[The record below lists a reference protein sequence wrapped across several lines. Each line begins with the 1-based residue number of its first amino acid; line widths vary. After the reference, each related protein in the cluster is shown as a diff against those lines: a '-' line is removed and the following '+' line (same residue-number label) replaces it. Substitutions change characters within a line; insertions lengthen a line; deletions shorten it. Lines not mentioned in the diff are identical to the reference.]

1 MSVEILIIRHYLMRG
16 NLSRYL
22 IKGGFVIPVDGQRRI
37 IRDGCVLVDGDKIEM
52 VGPWE
57 QVRPYSAAAEVVDA
71 ENCVIIPGLVDTH
84 VHLAQALLR
93 GVVPDNVTLIPW
105 LKNWV
110 WRFLGVYDNEDA
122 KASAALCILEMLKTG
137 TTSFIE
143 IHLHSRYG
151 FNGIAELVEKSGI
164 RGVLSKTIMDMKGY
178 ATAENIFPPSLVED
192 GEACVREFKEM
203 HRRWAGKADG
213 RIDVWLGLRSA
224 GAVSDSLF
232 YEAAALAKEYDTGI
246 TNHVAEVREDLEY
259 YSKAYGTGVSGFLEK
274 FNMLGE
280 KHVYAHCVW
289 LNEEDMR
296 KFAATG
302 TTVAHCPSSNMKLGS
317 GIAPVSDMLRYGVNV
332 SLGCDGGPSND
343 SYDMIREMKIAAL
356 LQKARTLDPS
366 AISAWD
372 VLEMATRNGARAM
385 GKLSQLGSLE
395 PNKKADIVIVSLKK
409 PSVTP
414 ISNPLS
420 LLVYSA
426 SGEDVRDV
434 MIDGRF
440 IVRNRQ
446 ALTLDEEQVLR
457 NANKHL
463 ERIVAKVDV
472 KLDLLKTI

>member
-1 MSVEILIIRHYLMRG
+1 MG
-16 NLSRYL
+16 RYL

-37 IRDGCVLVDGDKIEM
+37 IRDGCVLVADDRIEM
-52 VGPWE
+52 VGPRE
-57 QVRPYSAAAEVVDA
+57 QVMPHSAGAEVVDA

-93 GVVPDNVTLIPW
+93 GVVPDNLTLIPW
-105 LKNWV
+105 LRDWV
-110 WRFLGVYDNEDA
+110 WRFLGVYDSEDA

-143 IHLHSRYG
+143 IHLHTRYG

-164 RGVLSKTIMDMKGY
+164 RGVLSKSIMDMKGY
-178 ATAENIFPPSLVED
+178 ATSEDILPPGMVED
-192 GEACVREFKEM
+192 GEECIKEFKEM

-224 GAVSDSLF
+224 GAVSDYLF
-232 YEAAALAKEYDTGI
+232 HEAAALAKEYDTGV

-259 YSKAYGTGVSGFLEK
+259 YRKAYGTGVSGFLEK

-302 TTVAHCPSSNMKLGS
+302 TTAAHCPSSNMKLGS

-332 SLGCDGGPSND
+332 GLGCDGGPSND

-356 LQKARTLDPS
+356 LQKARTLDPN

-395 PNKKADIVIVSLKK
+395 PGKKADIVVVSLKR

-414 ISNPLS
+414 LSNPLS
-420 LLVYSA
+420 LLVYAA

-434 MIDGRF
+434 MVNGRF
-440 IVRNRQ
+440 VVKNKQ
-446 ALTLDEEQVLR
+446 ALTLNEDEVIK

-463 ERIVAKVDV
+463 ERIVAKAAV
-472 KLDLLKTI
+472 KIDLLKTI

>member
-1 MSVEILIIRHYLMRG
+1 M
-16 NLSRYL
+16 SRYL
-22 IKGGFVIPVDGQRRI
+22 IKGGYVIPVDGTRRI
-37 IRDGCVLVDGDKIEM
+37 IKDGYVLVAEDRIEM
-52 VGPWE
+52 VGSRE
-57 QVRPYSAAAEVVDA
+57 QVMPHSAGAEVVDA
-71 ENCVIIPGLVDTH
+71 ENCIILPGLVDTH

-93 GVVPDNVTLIPW
+93 GIVPDNLTLIPW

-110 WRFLGVYDNEDA
+110 WRLQGVYDSEDA

-143 IHLHSRYG
+143 IHLHTRYG

-164 RGVLSKTIMDMKGY
+164 RGVLSKSIMDMKGY
-178 ATAENIFPPSLVED
+178 AFSENLLPPTMVED
-192 GEACVREFKEM
+192 KEACIKEFKEM
-203 HRRWAGKADG
+203 HRRWAGKAGG

-224 GAVSDSLF
+224 GAVSDEL
-232 YEAAALAKEYDTGI
+232 YHEAAALAEEYDTGI
-246 TNHVAEVREDLEY
+246 TNHVAEVGEDVEY
-259 YSKAYGTGVSGFLEK
+259 YKKAYGTGVSGFLEK

-280 KHVYAHCVW
+280 RRVYAHCVW

-332 SLGCDGGPSND
+332 GLGCDGGPSND

-356 LQKARTLDPS
+356 LQKVRTLDPN

-372 VLEMATRNGARAM
+372 VLEMATRNGARAI
-385 GKLSQLGSLE
+385 GKLDKLGSIE
-395 PNKKADIVIVSLKK
+395 PGKKADIVIVSLKS

-426 SGEDVRDV
+426 SGRDVRDV
-434 MIDGRF
+434 MIDGKF
-440 IVRNRQ
+440 VVRNQ
-446 ALTLDEEQVLR
+446 TTLTLDEEEILK
-457 NANKHL
+457 NANKHM
-463 ERIVAKVDV
+463 ERILSKIDSDF
-472 KLDLLKTI
+472 DLLKTI

>member
-1 MSVEILIIRHYLMRG
+1 MD
-16 NLSRYL
+16 RYL
-22 IKGGFVIPVDGQRRI
+22 FKGGFVIPVDGRRHI
-37 IRDGCVLVDGDKIEM
+37 IRDGSVLVDGDKIEM
-52 VGPWE
+52 VGSWE
-57 QVRPYSAAAEVVDA
+57 QVSPHSAGAEVVDA
-71 ENCVIIPGLVDTH
+71 QNCVIIPGLVDTH

-93 GVVPDNVTLIPW
+93 GLVPDNVTLIPW

-110 WRFLGVYDNEDA
+110 WRFLGVYDYEDA
-122 KASAALCILEMLKTG
+122 KASAALCMLEMLKTG

-143 IHLHSRYG
+143 IHLHTRYG

-178 ATAENIFPPSLVED
+178 STEEDIFPPGIIED

-203 HRRWAGKADG
+203 HKRWAGKADG
-213 RIDVWLGLRSA
+213 RIDVWLGMRSA
-224 GAVSDSLF
+224 GAVSDDLF
-232 YEAAALAKEYDTGI
+232 HEAAALAKEYDTGI

-259 YSKAYGTGVSGFLEK
+259 YRKAYGTGVSGFLEK

-280 KHVYAHCVW
+280 RHVYAHCVW

-302 TTVAHCPSSNMKLGS
+302 TTVSHCPSSNMKLGS
-317 GIAPVSDMLRYGVNV
+317 GIAPVSDMLRLGVNV

-343 SYDMIREMKIAAL
+343 TYDMIREMKTAAL
-356 LQKARTLDPS
+356 LQKARTLDPR

-385 GKLSQLGSLE
+385 GRLNQLGSLE
-395 PNKKADIVIVSLKK
+395 PGKKADIVVVSLRR

-414 ISNPLS
+414 VSNPLS

-434 MIDGRF
+434 MVNGKF
-440 IVRNRQ
+440 VVRNKQ
-446 ALTLDEEQVLR
+446 ALTLNEEEVVR

-463 ERIVAKVDV
+463 ERIVEKAGFGEDI
-472 KLDLLKTI
+472 LKII